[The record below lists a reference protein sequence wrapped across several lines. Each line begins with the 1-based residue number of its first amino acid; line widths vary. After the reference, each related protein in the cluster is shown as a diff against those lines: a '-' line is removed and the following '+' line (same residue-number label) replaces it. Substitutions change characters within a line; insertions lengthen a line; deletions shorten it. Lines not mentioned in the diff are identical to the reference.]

1 MRSSQM
7 MKVCHCCLMLQDNE
21 DQKGIE
27 QLVMAVIVTK
37 KGTSIDS
44 PKDIGIIIKGEKVV
58 TSLEGVPRACYVLLG
73 LTYALNL
80 HYPRHL
86 KYTLYYFLQCMLHF
100 ILRSNSH

>member
-1 MRSSQM
+1 GG
-7 MKVCHCCLMLQDNE
+7 KNTLGV
-21 DQKGIE
+21 
-27 QLVMAVIVTK
+27 

-86 KYTLYYFLQCMLHF
+86 KYTLRYFRNLYWSWMFQSCQTESSHSGLK
-100 ILRSNSH
+100 SNCGYKK

>member
-1 MRSSQM
+1 
-7 MKVCHCCLMLQDNE
+7 MLQDNE

-44 PKDIGIIIKGEKVV
+44 PKDIVV
-58 TSLEGVPRACYVLLG
+58 TSLEGVPRAYYVLLG

-86 KYTLYYFLQCMLHF
+86 KYTLRYFRNLSWSWIHVKIIFLLPHEAVRKQDD
-100 ILRSNSH
+100 